1 MKKFNQMESNLIC
14 DALQFYVAQVERDIL
29 QMEKDGKRSIFAQGF
44 YTQVSKELKDKVK
57 TMTKKQKV

>member
-1 MKKFNQMESNLIC
+1 MKKFNNMESNLIC

-29 QMEKDGKRSIFAQGF
+29 QMEKDGKRSIFAKGF